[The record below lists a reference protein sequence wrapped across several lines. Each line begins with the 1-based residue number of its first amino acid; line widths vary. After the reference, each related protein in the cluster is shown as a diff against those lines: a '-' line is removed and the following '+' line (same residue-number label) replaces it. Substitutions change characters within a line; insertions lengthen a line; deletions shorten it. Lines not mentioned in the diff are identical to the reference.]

1 MTELSDSELERYAR
15 QIILPDLGG
24 VGQKRL
30 KQAKVVVI
38 GAGGVGSAV
47 IQALAGAGVGLLWVI
62 DDDVVDRSNLHRQPM
77 FREEQVGQQKATLAA
92 AFAHNLNPDIAT
104 EAVQDRVSGENAEDL
119 IAGSDL
125 VIDGSDNFAT
135 RLAVNEAA
143 TQLRIP
149 LISGAAVQFQAQ
161 VGLFRGWEPDRPCY
175 RCFVGDAFDSDDCD
189 TCAERGVLGPLPALA
204 GSLAAIMAINWIAR
218 IGDDPAGKLYL
229 FDAKTLQW
237 RTIRLPKDPG
247 CRTCG

>member
-30 KQAKVVVI
+30 KQARVVVI

-47 IQALAGAGVGLLWVI
+47 IQALAGAGVGLLRVI
-62 DDDVVDRSNLHRQPM
+62 DDDVVDRSNLHRQPI
-77 FREEQVGQQKATLAA
+77 FRDDQTGQQKAQLGA
-92 AFAHNLNPDIAT
+92 AFARQLNPDVET
-104 EAVQDRVSGENAEDL
+104 EPVQARVSAENAEEL
-119 IAGSDL
+119 VGGIDL

-135 RLAVNEAA
+135 RLAVNDAA
-143 TQLRIP
+143 TRLRIP
-149 LISGAAVQFQAQ
+149 LISAAAVQFQAQ

-189 TCAERGVLGPLPALA
+189 TCAERGVLGPLPGLA

-218 IGDDPAGKLYL
+218 IGDDPAGKLHL
-229 FDAKTLQW
+229 FDAKALQW

>member
-15 QIILPDLGG
+15 QIILPELGG

-62 DDDVVDRSNLHRQPM
+62 DDDVVDRSNLHRQPI
-77 FREEQVGQQKATLAA
+77 FRDDQTGQQKAQLGA
-92 AFAHNLNPDIAT
+92 AFARQLNPDVET
-104 EAVQDRVSGENAEDL
+104 EPVQARVSAENAEEL
-119 IAGSDL
+119 VGGMDL

-149 LISGAAVQFQAQ
+149 LISAAAVQFQAQ

-189 TCAERGVLGPLPALA
+189 TCAERGVLGPLPGLA

-218 IGDDPAGKLYL
+218 IGDDPAGKLHL
-229 FDAKTLQW
+229 FDSKALQW
-237 RTIRLPKDPG
+237 RAIRLPKDPG
-247 CRTCG
+247 CRTCA

>member
-1 MTELSDSELERYAR
+1 VTELSDSELERYAR

-30 KQAKVVVI
+30 KQATVVVI

-47 IQALAGAGVGLLWVI
+47 VPALAGTGIGMLRIIV
-62 DDDVVDRSNLHRQPM
+62 DDVVDRSNLHRQPI
-77 FREEQVGQQKATLAA
+77 FRDEQVGLQKEALAA
-92 AFAHNLNPDIAT
+92 AFAQNLNPEIAT
-104 EAVQDRVSGENAEDL
+104 EAVQARVSDENAGDL
-119 IAGSDL
+119 LAGSDL

-143 TQLRIP
+143 TRLRIP
-149 LISGAAVQFQAQ
+149 LISAAAVQFQAQ

-189 TCAERGVLGPLPALA
+189 TCAERGVVGPLPALA
-204 GSLAAIMAINWIAR
+204 GSMAAIIAINWIAQ
-218 IGDDPAGKLYL
+218 IGDDPAGKLHL
-229 FDAKTLQW
+229 FDAKALKW

>member
-1 MTELSDSELERYAR
+1 MTKLSDSELERYAR
-15 QIILPDLGG
+15 QIILPELGG

-47 IQALAGAGVGLLWVI
+47 IPALAGAGVGRLRII
-62 DDDVVDRSNLHRQPM
+62 DDDVVERSNLHRQPI
-77 FREEQVGQQKATLAA
+77 FRDDQTGQPKAQLGA
-92 AFAHNLNPDIAT
+92 AFARHLNPDVET
-104 EAVQDRVSGENAEDL
+104 EAVQARVSSENAEEL
-119 IAGSDL
+119 VGGFDL

-143 TQLRIP
+143 TRLRIP
-149 LISGAAVQFQAQ
+149 LVSGAAVQFQAQ

-218 IGDDPAGKLYL
+218 IGEDPAGKLHL
-229 FDAKTLQW
+229 FDAKALQW

-247 CRTCG
+247 CRTCS

>member
-1 MTELSDSELERYAR
+1 VTELSDSELERYAR

-47 IQALAGAGVGLLWVI
+47 IQALAGAGVGLLRVI
-62 DDDVVDRSNLHRQPM
+62 DDDVVDRSNLHRQPI
-77 FREEQVGQQKATLAA
+77 FRDDQTGQQKAQLGA
-92 AFAHNLNPDIAT
+92 AFARQLNPDVET
-104 EAVQDRVSGENAEDL
+104 EPVQARVSAENAEEL
-119 IAGSDL
+119 VGGIDL

-149 LISGAAVQFQAQ
+149 LISAAAVQFQAQ

-189 TCAERGVLGPLPALA
+189 TCAERGVLGPLPGLA

-229 FDAKTLQW
+229 FDAKALQW

>member
-15 QIILPDLGG
+15 QIILPELGG
-24 VGQKRL
+24 VGQQRL
-30 KQAKVVVI
+30 KRAKVVII

-47 IQALAGAGVGLLWVI
+47 IPALAGAGIGKLRIV
-62 DDDVVDRSNLHRQPM
+62 DDDVVDRSNLHRQPI
-77 FREEQVGQQKATLAA
+77 FRDDQTGHQKAQLGA
-92 AFAHNLNPDIAT
+92 AFARHLNPDVETQPAQ
-104 EAVQDRVSGENAEDL
+104 ARLSSENAEEL
-119 IAGSDL
+119 LGGFDL
-125 VIDGSDNFAT
+125 VIDGSDNFVT
-135 RLAVNEAA
+135 RLAVNDAA
-143 TQLRIP
+143 ARLRIP
-149 LISGAAVQFQAQ
+149 LISAAAVQFQAQ

-204 GSLAAIMAINWIAR
+204 GSLAAIMAINWIGR
-218 IGDDPAGKLYL
+218 IGHDPAGKLYL

-247 CRTCG
+247 CRTCS

>member
-15 QIILPDLGG
+15 QIILPELGG

-30 KQAKVVVI
+30 KQAKVVAI

-47 IQALAGAGVGLLWVI
+47 IQALAGAGVGLLRII
-62 DDDVVDRSNLHRQPM
+62 DDDVVDRSNLHRQPI
-77 FREEQVGQQKATLAA
+77 FRDEQVGQQKAALAA
-92 AFAHNLNPDIAT
+92 AFAQALNPDVAT
-104 EAVQDRVSGENAEDL
+104 EAAQARVSVENAGDL

-135 RLAVNEAA
+135 RLAVNDAA
-143 TQLRIP
+143 TRLRIP
-149 LISGAAVQFQAQ
+149 LISAAAVQFQAQ
-161 VGLFRGWEPDRPCY
+161 VSLFRGWEPDRPCY

-189 TCAERGVLGPLPALA
+189 TCAERGVLGPLPPLA
-204 GSLAAIMAINWIAR
+204 GSLAAIIAINWIAGV
-218 IGDDPAGKLYL
+218 GDDPAGKLHL
-229 FDAKTLQW
+229 FDAKALQW